1 MIKILNKLF
10 SQLKNYNH
18 LHLSFVNIRK
28 ETLVEK
34 IFNSIEGFSE
44 ESEIRYVGGCVRK
57 IINKELVDDID
68 LAVNLT
74 PNEVIKS
81 FKKNN
86 IRFYE
91 TGIKHG
97 TITAFI
103 NNKSFE
109 ITSLRKD
116 VKTDGRHAKVEFS
129 KEWKQDAS
137 RRDFTINSIYADIE
151 GNLFDPFNGKKDL
164 KDGKINFIGDPE
176 KRIKEDYL
184 RILRYIRFYLNYSK
198 NKHDPN
204 IIKFIKKNLEG
215 IHKISAERL
224 LDEFKKLCKSNGV
237 NNLSKDKFC
246 CEIISLVFPQF
257 KNIQI
262 LNNLDS
268 KDFEDLDFI
277 ILISLLIIDTSD
289 NTEYFLYKFRLS
301 KTNEKRILFL
311 KNFFSSSINK
321 TTFTKK
327 NLWKI
332 FYFNGKESLLD
343 LLNYQK
349 LKSKKDNK
357 KMLDLIKFFQ
367 DKKPPSFPVKAN
379 NLMEKYNISEG
390 KELGIKLKKIEEIWL
405 DNNFEISENEIKVLF
420 KR

>member
-10 SQLKNYNH
+10 FQLKNYNH

-28 ETLVEK
+28 ETSVEK

-91 TGIKHG
+91 TGIEHG
-97 TITAFI
+97 TITALI

-224 LDEFKKLCKSNGV
+224 LNEFKKLYKSNGI

-390 KELGIKLKKIEEIWL
+390 KELGIKLKKIEQIWL
-405 DNNFEISENEIKVLF
+405 DNNFEISENEIEVLF